1 MPEKSIRWKCPKCN
15 NENRQKIREHEDK
28 SQKPLY
34 YSMQGAPVYPKK
46 LHCGVCGNEWP
57 ETCVIF

>member
-1 MPEKSIRWKCPKCN
+1 MSRVFLCPKCGN
-15 NENRQKIREHEDK
+15 QDRRKIKEVEDK

-46 LHCGVCGNEWP
+46 LICGKCNHSW
-57 ETCVIF
+57 TKSSY